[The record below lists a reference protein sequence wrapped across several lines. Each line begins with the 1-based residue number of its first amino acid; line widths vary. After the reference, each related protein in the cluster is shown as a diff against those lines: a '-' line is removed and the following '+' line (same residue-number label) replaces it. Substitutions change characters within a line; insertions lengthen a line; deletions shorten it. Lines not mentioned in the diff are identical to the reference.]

1 MRRFLLDT
9 FGQASLACG
18 SGVLDVGGGKG
29 ELSFELLNLNSIRAT
44 IIDPRPGSLHKH
56 AKWLKVPMS
65 CHACAIFCADCFPHW
80 NSQDRVLLLSPE
92 QQHWDP

>member
-1 MRRFLLDT
+1 MCRFLLDT

-18 SGVLDVGGGKG
+18 SGVLDIGGGKG

-44 IIDPRPGSLHKH
+44 IVDPRPGSLHKH

-65 CHACAIFCADCFPHW
+65 CQTFATFCTDLPPTMFTYSLA
-80 NSQDRVLLLSPE
+80 SSSIRLLRA
-92 QQHWDP
+92 

>member
-1 MRRFLLDT
+1 MTRRFLLDT

-29 ELSFELLNLNSIRAT
+29 ELAFELVNLNSIRAT

-65 CHACAIFCADCFPHW
+65 CHAFAIFCADFSPH
-80 NSQDRVLLLSPE
+80 
-92 QQHWDP
+92 